1 VSASADLTNALSD
14 LTASKLFSPLVR
26 AGTVRRRALL
36 ERLIDADARRIVSV
50 VAPAGYGKTTLL
62 SQWAEREDRAFAWV
76 SIDEAD
82 NDPKVLLTY
91 LAEALNAVEPLGPRV
106 FDALASP
113 TSSIPGTVVPRL
125 ASAFASMSRPV
136 VVVLDDVHLVDDR
149 TCRDALSVLAENVPD
164 GSRLVLAGRT
174 SPPLRVARLRAQGR
188 VLEIGVAELSFTV
201 AEAGSLLHEAG
212 TTLRSEEVAALY
224 GRTEGW
230 PVGLYLA
237 ALCLRAGGSFDRAVA
252 SFGGDDLVVSQYIES
267 EFLDRI
273 SRRQRE
279 FLIRAAA
286 LERMSGPLCEAVLGV
301 DGAARL
307 LAELAGWNMLLVP
320 LDRRGQWYRY
330 HHLFRDMLRG
340 ELERTD
346 PELLTAIRRRAAA
359 WCLDH
364 QRTEEALE
372 YSMLAG
378 DAETAA
384 RLVERLWLPVYWR
397 GRLETLVRWLAWLEQ
412 RGVIEKHPMIAVM
425 AGFLHGGIG
434 RPVEADRWASLL
446 DHWQYGQPGWPA
458 DPAIEAYTAT
468 LRAVHCRGRLEQMRA
483 DLDEAIHKYALA
495 GISSPTPATYHGLAC
510 VMAGDSDR
518 ADAYFREAVAVA
530 EQTKAQEVLHGA
542 LYSRSMLAMD
552 RGDWDLAQS
561 LADQAVSAAQAQQP
575 GVEEIMLWTTQARLA
590 LHRGDTDATRR
601 ALAETQRL
609 RPILTYAFATYATHV
624 RLQLVRIYLTLADTA
639 AAKAVMSEIDD
650 VLRRRPH
657 LGALAEE
664 AGQLRAQVS
673 ANRTPAL
680 LSATSLTGAE
690 LRVLP
695 MLATHLS
702 LPEIGA
708 QMFLSVNTIRAHTRS
723 IYRKLGASSRTE
735 AVQCARRLSLLEG

>member
-1 VSASADLTNALSD
+1 MQASAHIPNRFSD
-14 LTASKLFSPLVR
+14 LTLSKLLPPPVR
-26 AGTVRRRALL
+26 AGTVRRQALL
-36 ERLIDADARRIVSV
+36 EQLVEADPRRIVSV

-62 SQWAEREDRAFAWV
+62 SQWAERHDQAFAWV
-76 SIDEAD
+76 SVDEAD

-91 LAEALNAVEPLGPRV
+91 IAEALNAVEPLGPRV

-125 ASAFASMSRPV
+125 ASAFASMSRPAV
-136 VVVLDDVHLVDDR
+136 LVLDDVHLLDDR

-174 SPPLRVARLRAQGR
+174 SPPLRIARLRAEGR
-188 VLEIGVAELSFTV
+188 VLEIGVAELSLTV

-212 TTLRSEEVAALY
+212 TTLRSDEVVALY

-273 SRRQRE
+273 SRRQRQ
-279 FLIRAAA
+279 FLTRAAA
-286 LERMSGPLCEAVLGV
+286 LDRMSGPLCAAVLGV
-301 DGAARL
+301 AGAARTL
-307 LAELAGWNMLLVP
+307 TELAGSNMLLVP
-320 LDRRGQWYRY
+320 LDRRGRWYRY
-330 HHLFRDMLRG
+330 HHLFRDMLRA

-364 QRTEEALE
+364 QRPEEALE
-372 YSMLAG
+372 YSMAAG

-384 RLVERLWLPVYWR
+384 GLVAQLWLPVYWR
-397 GRLETLVRWLAWLEQ
+397 GRLETLVRWLAWLER

-425 AGFLHGGIG
+425 AGFLHTVTG
-434 RPVEADRWASLL
+434 RPAEAERWASLL
-446 DHWQYGQPGWPA
+446 NHWQYGQPGWAA
-458 DPAIEAYTAT
+458 DPATEAYTAT
-468 LRAVHCRGRLEQMRA
+468 LRAVHCRGGLEQMRA
-483 DLDEAIHKYALA
+483 DLDEAVHKYALA
-495 GISSPTPATYHGLAC
+495 GIVSPTPAVYRGNAC
-510 VMAGDSDR
+510 IMAGDPDG
-518 ADAYFREAVAVA
+518 ADAYFREAVALA
-530 EQTKAQEVLHGA
+530 EQTKAQEILHAA
-542 LYSRSMLAMD
+542 LYSRSMLAIS
-552 RGDWDLAQS
+552 RGEWGLARS
-561 LADQAVSAAQAQQP
+561 LADQALAAARAQRP
-575 GVEEIMLWTTQARLA
+575 GSEEILVWTAQARLA
-590 LHRGDTDATRR
+590 LHRGDADAARH

-609 RPILTYAFATYATHV
+609 RPFLSYALPFFATHV
-624 RLQLVRIYLTLADTA
+624 SLHLVRLHLALADPA
-639 AAKAVMSEIDD
+639 GAKAVLSEIDE
-650 VLRRRPH
+650 VLRHRPH
-657 LGALAEE
+657 LGVLVEEAEE
-664 AGQLRAQVS
+664 LRAE
-673 ANRTPAL
+673 
-680 LSATSLTGAE
+680 LSADRTAAPASATALTGAE

-702 LPEIGA
+702 LSDIGA
-708 QMFLSVNTIRAHTRS
+708 EMFLSVNTIRAHARS

-735 AVQCARRLSLLEG
+735 AVQCARRLGLLEG